1 MKNIVK
7 NFTNAVILFSLF
19 AIVLG
24 FAMIAYPDISL
35 KALGIVLAAYLIVQ
49 GLALI
54 LLDIKAWR
62 LFIPFRGML
71 QGILSIVL
79 GFLLAKTTDKV
90 EVFFGIALGVWIIVS
105 AFGGIRL
112 AAALRGTGAP
122 WVLMIIMNIIDIL
135 IGCLIL
141 YAPVPSSI
149 TLTMCLGVV
158 LVVNSIV
165 NIVEMFVIK
174 RNVKD
179 VEQMIVDI
187 KDELAAKAAAPA
199 AEVEAPAA
207 EPEAPAPEESDD

>member
-1 MKNIVK
+1 
-7 NFTNAVILFSLF
+7 
-19 AIVLG
+19 
-24 FAMIAYPDISL
+24 
-35 KALGIVLAAYLIVQ
+35 
-49 GLALI
+49 LALI

-62 LFIPFRGML
+62 MFVPFRGML

-79 GFLLAKTTDKV
+79 GFLLAKTPGKL
-90 EVFFGIALGVWIIVS
+90 EVFLGIALGIWIIVS

-135 IGCLIL
+135 IGGLVL

-149 TLTMCLGVV
+149 TLTMCLGIV
-158 LVVNSIV
+158 LIVNSIV

-174 RNVKD
+174 RNVKN

-187 KDELAAKAAAPA
+187 KDELAAA
-199 AEVEAPAA
+199 AEASAAEAEAPAA
-207 EPEAPAPEESDD
+207 EAEAPAAEAEAPAPEENND